1 MLRIFSDF
9 YGQDC
14 VTYPSITNK
23 ISMRCLLVDDEEMSR
38 KIVAGMCAQIEGIEL
53 VGICENAL
61 QALPYLEK
69 EEIDLIF
76 LDVEMPEMT
85 GLDLVKSVKQLPQII
100 FITSKQEY
108 AVEAFEHRVTDYI
121 QKPVQLPR
129 LIKAIERAREVLNK
143 RVADDPNELYV
154 RVDGKLVRLDLQDV
168 LYIESIGDYV
178 IFHTEKK
185 EKFIVHSTLK
195 NIDDKIS
202 NRKFLKVHR
211 SFIVNL
217 SKIVDIQ
224 ETNLVIKDK
233 VIPISRAHRPVLMN
247 HIKTL

>member
-1 MLRIFSDF
+1 
-9 YGQDC
+9 
-14 VTYPSITNK
+14 
-23 ISMRCLLVDDEEMSR
+23 MRCLLVDDDEMSR
-38 KIVAGMCAQIEGIEL
+38 KILANLCSQIEQIEIA
-53 VGICENAL
+53 GICENAL
-61 QALPYLEK
+61 QAIPLLEK
-69 EEIDLIF
+69 GDIDLIF
-76 LDVEMPEMT
+76 LDVEMPDMT
-85 GLDLVKSVKQLPQII
+85 GLDLVKNIAHLPQVI

-129 LIKAIERAREVLNK
+129 LLKAIDRAREIKGKQV
-143 RVADDPNELYV
+143 VADANDLYV
-154 RVDGKLVRLDLQDV
+154 RVDGKLVRLDLRDV

-202 NRKFLKVHR
+202 NPKFLKVHR

-217 SKIVDIQ
+217 AKIVDIQ

>member
-1 MLRIFSDF
+1 
-9 YGQDC
+9 
-14 VTYPSITNK
+14 
-23 ISMRCLLVDDEEMSR
+23 MRCLIVDDDEMSR
-38 KIVAGMCAQIEGIEL
+38 KLLATMCAQLEDIEI
-53 VGICENAL
+53 VSVCENAM
-61 QALPYLEK
+61 QALPLLEK

-85 GLDLVKSVKQLPQII
+85 GLDMVKNVTRLPQII
-100 FITSKQEY
+100 FVTSKQEY

-121 QKPVQLPR
+121 QKPVQFPR
-129 LIKAIERAREVLNK
+129 LVKAIDRAREVKGK
-143 RVADDPNELYV
+143 RLTDDSNELYV
-154 RVDGKLVRLDLQDV
+154 RVDGKLVRLDLKEV

-195 NIDDKIS
+195 NIDDKIT
-202 NRKFLKVHR
+202 NPKFLKVHR

-217 SKIVDIQ
+217 SKIIDIQ

>member
-1 MLRIFSDF
+1 
-9 YGQDC
+9 
-14 VTYPSITNK
+14 
-23 ISMRCLLVDDEEMSR
+23 MRCLIVDDDEMSR
-38 KIVAGMCAQIEGIEL
+38 KLLVTMCAQLEDIEI
-53 VGICENAL
+53 VSVCENAM
-61 QALPYLEK
+61 QALPLLEK

-85 GLDLVKSVKQLPQII
+85 GLDMVKNVTRLPQII
-100 FITSKQEY
+100 FVTSKQEY

-121 QKPVQLPR
+121 QKPVQFPR
-129 LIKAIERAREVLNK
+129 LVKAIDRAREVKGK
-143 RVADDPNELYV
+143 RLTDDSNELYV
-154 RVDGKLVRLDLQDV
+154 RVDGKLVRLDLKEV

-195 NIDDKIS
+195 NIDDKIT
-202 NRKFLKVHR
+202 NPKFLKVHR

-217 SKIVDIQ
+217 SKIIDIQ

>member
-1 MLRIFSDF
+1 
-9 YGQDC
+9 
-14 VTYPSITNK
+14 
-23 ISMRCLLVDDEEMSR
+23 MRCLIVDDDEMSR
-38 KIVAGMCAQIEGIEL
+38 KLLVAMCAQLEDIEI
-53 VGICENAL
+53 VSVCENAM
-61 QALPYLEK
+61 QALPLLEK

-85 GLDLVKSVKQLPQII
+85 GLDMVKNVTRLPQII
-100 FITSKQEY
+100 FVTSKQEY

-121 QKPVQLPR
+121 QKPVQFPR
-129 LIKAIERAREVLNK
+129 LVKAIDRAREVKGK
-143 RVADDPNELYV
+143 RLTDDSNELYV
-154 RVDGKLVRLDLQDV
+154 RVDGKLVRLDLKEV

-195 NIDDKIS
+195 NIDDKIT
-202 NRKFLKVHR
+202 NPKFLKVHR

-217 SKIVDIQ
+217 SKIIDIQ

>member
-1 MLRIFSDF
+1 
-9 YGQDC
+9 
-14 VTYPSITNK
+14 
-23 ISMRCLLVDDEEMSR
+23 MRCLIVDDDEMSR
-38 KIVAGMCAQIEGIEL
+38 KLLATMCAQLEGIEI
-53 VGICENAL
+53 VGLCENAM
-61 QALPYLEK
+61 QAIPLLEK

-76 LDVEMPEMT
+76 LDVEMPDMT
-85 GLDLVKSVKQLPQII
+85 GMDMVKSISRLPQII

-129 LIKAIERAREVLNK
+129 LVKAVERAREIQGK
-143 RVADDPNELYV
+143 RLANNMDELYV
-154 RVDGKLVRLDLQDV
+154 RVDGKLVRLDLREV

-202 NRKFLKVHR
+202 NPKFLKIHR

-224 ETNLVIKDK
+224 ETNLLIKDK
-233 VIPISRAHRPVLMN
+233 VIPISRAHRSVLMN

>member
-1 MLRIFSDF
+1 
-9 YGQDC
+9 
-14 VTYPSITNK
+14 
-23 ISMRCLLVDDEEMSR
+23 MRCLIVDDEEMSR
-38 KIVAGMCAQIEGIEL
+38 KILESLCRQIEDLTI
-53 VGICENAL
+53 VAICESAL
-61 QALPYLEK
+61 QAINILQK
-69 EEIDLIF
+69 EEIDLMF
-76 LDVEMPEMT
+76 LDIEMPDMT
-85 GLDLVKSVKQLPQII
+85 GLELVKSVNQLPQII
-100 FITSKQEY
+100 FTTSKSEY

-121 QKPVQLPR
+121 QKPVQMSR
-129 LIKAIERAREVLNK
+129 LLKAIDRAREIK
-143 RVADDPNELYV
+143 RKPAAKEMEEIYV
-154 RVDGKLVRLDLQDV
+154 KVDGKLVRLALSEI

-202 NRKFLKVHR
+202 SSRFLKVHR

-217 SKIVDIQ
+217 SKIIDIQ

>member
-1 MLRIFSDF
+1 
-9 YGQDC
+9 
-14 VTYPSITNK
+14 
-23 ISMRCLLVDDEEMSR
+23 MRCLIVDDDEMSR
-38 KIVAGMCAQIEGIEL
+38 KLLATMCAQLEDIEIAG
-53 VGICENAL
+53 VCENAM
-61 QALPYLEK
+61 QAIPLLEK

-85 GLDLVKSVKQLPQII
+85 GLDLVKSISRLPQII

-121 QKPVQLPR
+121 QKPVHLPR
-129 LIKAIERAREVLNK
+129 LVKAVERAREIQGK
-143 RVADDPNELYV
+143 RVANNMDELYV
-154 RVDGKLVRLDLQDV
+154 RVEGKLVRLDLREV

-202 NRKFLKVHR
+202 NPKFLKVHR
-211 SFIVNL
+211 SFIINL

-233 VIPISRAHRPVLMN
+233 VIPISRAHRSILMN

>member
-1 MLRIFSDF
+1 
-9 YGQDC
+9 
-14 VTYPSITNK
+14 
-23 ISMRCLLVDDEEMSR
+23 MRCLIVDDDEMSR
-38 KIVAGMCAQIEGIEL
+38 KLLAAMCAQLEDIEI
-53 VGICENAL
+53 VSVCENAM
-61 QALPYLEK
+61 QALPLLEK

-85 GLDLVKSVKQLPQII
+85 GLDMVKNVTRLPQII
-100 FITSKQEY
+100 FVTSKQEY

-121 QKPVQLPR
+121 QKPVQFPR
-129 LIKAIERAREVLNK
+129 LVKAIDRAREVKGK
-143 RVADDPNELYV
+143 RLTDDSNELYV
-154 RVDGKLVRLDLQDV
+154 RVDGKLVRLDLKEV

-195 NIDDKIS
+195 NIDDKIT
-202 NRKFLKVHR
+202 NPKFLKVHR

-217 SKIVDIQ
+217 SKIIDIQ